1 MNASDIRTVT
11 VARTVVQALCSQLEA
26 VTGQPVELIET
37 HISWVLLSGS
47 LAYKLKKPVRLPFL
61 DYTSLDA
68 RRRYCELELRLNRR
82 FSPSLYLEVVP
93 VCGTPD
99 APRLDGVGE
108 PIDYAVCMRRFAPGA
123 LLSEQITAGHLQP
136 AQVEQL
142 ARALAAFHRDA
153 PVAERSAAVG
163 SPSQIFKAALDVVD
177 QLQSP
182 DTAESLR
189 TIQDWF
195 AEQARAL
202 VPVWLARRAAGAVRE
217 CHGDL
222 HLANAVQVGDEVLAF
237 DCIEF
242 NSALR
247 WIDVMSDLAFLT
259 MDLQAHGRPD
269 LAFGAL
275 DVYLQHSGDHA
286 GLRVLRFYEVYR
298 ALVRAVV
305 ARLRPPDASAPDYLG
320 CALRL
325 TRGSPGGPRLMIT
338 HGLSGSGKSTLARQL
353 LERAGA
359 IRLRSDVE
367 RKRLYG
373 LDALQRSADHDL
385 DLYTP
390 EATRLTFDRLAAC
403 ARDALR
409 AGYPVIVD
417 AAFLR
422 RGERQTF
429 RALADETGV
438 PFSILHCHAS
448 EALLQQRVAT
458 RGAAG
463 TDASEAD
470 ASVLRQQGDWNEP
483 LDAEELV
490 FTIDAATDS
499 DVDADSLCSR
509 WLAVARSTQPASM
522 EWLHTQN
529 KEDSDG

>member
-1 MNASDIRTVT
+1 MNTPDTPT
-11 VARTVVQALCSQLEA
+11 VAAARSLVQALRRQLEA
-26 VTGQPVELIET
+26 MTAQPVELIET
-37 HISWVLLSGS
+37 HISWVLLGGS

-68 RRRYCELELRLNRR
+68 RRRYCELELRLNQR

-93 VCGTPD
+93 VCGSPD

-108 PIDYAVCMRRFAPGA
+108 PIDYAVCMRRFARGA
-123 LLSEQITAGHLQP
+123 LLSEQIAAGHLQA

-142 ARALAAFHRDA
+142 AQALAAFHRDA

-163 SPSQIFKAALDVVD
+163 SPTQIFKAALDLID
-177 QLQSP
+177 QLQAP
-182 DTAESLR
+182 GAAVSLR
-189 TIQDWF
+189 VIQDWF
-195 AEQARAL
+195 TEQARVL
-202 VPVWLARRAAGAVRE
+202 VPIWLARRAGASVRE

-242 NSALR
+242 DAALR
-247 WIDVMSDLAFLT
+247 WIDVFSDLAFLT

-269 LAFGAL
+269 LAFRAL
-275 DVYLQHSGDHA
+275 DVYLQHSGDCA

-305 ARLRPPDASAPDYLG
+305 ARLRNADAAAPDYLQ

-338 HGLSGSGKSTLARQL
+338 HGLSGSGKSTLAQQL
-353 LERAGA
+353 LQRAGA

-367 RKRLYG
+367 RKRLFG
-373 LDALQRSADHDL
+373 LDALHHSADHGV

-390 EATRLTFDRLAAC
+390 DVTRRTFDRLADC

-422 RGERQTF
+422 CGERQTF
-429 RALADETGV
+429 RTLAGEIGV
-438 PFSILHCHAS
+438 PFSILHCHAG
-448 EALLQQRVAT
+448 EPLLLQRVEA

-470 ASVLRQQGDWNEP
+470 ASVLRRQISWSEP
-483 LDAEELV
+483 LDAEEQALA
-490 FTIDAATDS
+490 IDAATDG
-499 DVDADSLCSR
+499 DIDIGQLCDR
-509 WLAVARSTQPASM
+509 WLAVERTGPTQPLQ
-522 EWLHTQN
+522 WLNTQD
-529 KEDSDG
+529 KDDSDG